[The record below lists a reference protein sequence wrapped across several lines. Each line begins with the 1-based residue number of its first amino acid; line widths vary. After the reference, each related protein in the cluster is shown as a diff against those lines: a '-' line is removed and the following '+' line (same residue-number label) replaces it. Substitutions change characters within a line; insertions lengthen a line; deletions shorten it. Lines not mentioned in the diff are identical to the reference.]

1 MYWKYNLTHTI
12 RQNLKIDK
20 EIFLQETEVRIFAI
34 SNNLQSFYSVANLA
48 IFILF
53 VKEILSGNTSEML
66 TSNVGFWRLKTN
78 SAILFTYGLRTHFNA
93 YATYRGEEL
102 SQLRFW

>member
-1 MYWKYNLTHTI
+1 M

-20 EIFLQETEVRIFAI
+20 EIFLEETEVKIFAI
-34 SNNLQSFYSVANLA
+34 SNNLQSFYSVANLV
-48 IFILF
+48 IFDKAQKILHGNKF
-53 VKEILSGNTSEML
+53 VLL
-66 TSNVGFWRLKTN
+66 TSNVDFWRLKNN
-78 SAILFTYGLRTHFNA
+78 SAILFTYGLRTHYYA